1 MPCPCPAQAC
11 SVCNVYRD
19 RQKERERERKKKKK
33 QKQKKRERERD
44 LSNLSIA
51 EKKNADKPK
60 RMYLISVH
68 YLFRVQNNEYDP
80 LASKYIN
87 SLLIRQ

>member
-1 MPCPCPAQAC
+1 
-11 SVCNVYRD
+11 VCVMCIETD
-19 RQKERERERKKKKK
+19 RKKEKEIGKKKKSK
-33 QKQKKRERERD
+33 SKRGRERERD
-44 LSNLSIA
+44 LSNLSIG